1 MEILAP
7 QLGLFFWSLVVFLVF
22 FFIMRKFAWGPIISG
37 IKSREES
44 ITNSLAEAE
53 KARDEMSNLKAE
65 NEKLLQEAR
74 KEREAMLKEAAQT
87 RDSIVT
93 KAREEAAAAAA
104 KEMEKAKTQI
114 DAEKNAALAELKQQ
128 AGFLAVEMAEKILRK
143 ELGSATEKA
152 ALASKLVAELSKN

>member
-1 MEILAP
+1 MILVP
-7 QLGLFFWSLVVFLVF
+7 QFGLFFWSLVVFLIF
-22 FFIMRKFAWGPIISG
+22 FFIMRKFAWGPIMSG

-44 ITNSLAEAE
+44 IANSLAQAE
-53 KARDEMSNLKAE
+53 KARAEMSNLKAE

-74 KEREAMLKEAAQT
+74 KEREAMLKDAAQT

-114 DAEKNAALAELKQQ
+114 DAEKNAALAELKHV
-128 AGFLAVEMAEKILRK
+128 AGYLAVEMAEKILRK
-143 ELGSATEKA
+143 ELGSASEKS
-152 ALASKLVAELSKN
+152 ALASKLVAELGKN